1 VTACLFEHSK
11 YLYLLTYSLTYLLTY
26 SVAKLSFVST
36 KCVMLR
42 SILYILCQ
50 NVESIQLL
58 RYTNRCTFVGLTTTV
73 SVLRSIASDRQCV
86 LVPNCR
92 STNVAVWI
100 FTYSIR
106 CLAAIPSNI
115 GRVHYCQT
123 VFGCELPSVLL
134 VTRYEKFIKKLTCT
148 SV

>member
-1 VTACLFEHSK
+1 MINRPQCVVTACWFEHYK
-11 YLYLLTYSLTYLLTY
+11 YSYLLTYLLNQWRSYSLFRQTKFQVILP
-26 SVAKLSFVST
+26 
-36 KCVMLR
+36 KCVTLR
-42 SILYILCQ
+42 STLYILCQ

-58 RYTNRCTFVGLTTTV
+58 RYINRYTFVGMTTTV

-123 VFGCELPSVLL
+123 VFVSCPV
-134 VTRYEKFIKKLTCT
+134 YYW
-148 SV
+148 